1 LSQSQENYKEELTK
15 MIESLN
21 DAIDKS
27 TGIISKKNIGTIK
40 SLEHILSVRQKE
52 QANAKNQTK
61 IYRQQLELIQNKA
74 NDRCSSE
81 K

>member
-1 LSQSQENYKEELTK
+1 
-15 MIESLN
+15 MIENLN

-27 TGIISKKNIGTIK
+27 TGILFKKEKNSGSIK
-40 SLEHILSVRQKE
+40 SLEHILSVRIKE

-74 NDRCSSE
+74 NERCSSE